1 MGNAATVGNPEGT
14 ANIAQPAEARSA
26 AGQPVGTDVEL
37 EFWRSV
43 KDSNKPEELNAYVTR
58 YPGGAFETI
67 ARARMAE
74 LHDAKDNPNA
84 AVTRTTAPNAPVVD
98 PAVRT
103 TDATIKTEEAL
114 DLDRS
119 ARRDVQRRLSALGF
133 ATPTAG
139 QFTDETRRAIT
150 NWQSARGY
158 PVSGFI
164 NKLQY
169 EALRAEALPKTAS
182 KDDDK
187 PSRPAR
193 RASGGSGSSGS
204 GGAAGAPAAV
214 GAFFGGVVGGVL
226 RHR

>member
-1 MGNAATVGNPEGT
+1 
-14 ANIAQPAEARSA
+14 
-26 AGQPVGTDVEL
+26 
-37 EFWRSV
+37 
-43 KDSNKPEELNAYVTR
+43 
-58 YPGGAFETI
+58 
-67 ARARMAE
+67 
-74 LHDAKDNPNA
+74 
-84 AVTRTTAPNAPVVD
+84 
-98 PAVRT
+98 
-103 TDATIKTEEAL
+103 
-114 DLDRS
+114 
-119 ARRDVQRRLSALGF
+119 VQRRLSALGF

-169 EALRAEALPKTAS
+169 EALRAEALPKTAA
-182 KDDDK
+182 KDDYDK

-193 RASGGSGSSGS
+193 RASGGGGGSGSSGS